1 MGDIDTITSPSSS
14 HFQSRLLCW
23 KVFLKTSIKNRKGR
37 TMRLSLV
44 RSFSV
49 SAIRNAAWQSP
60 EYGRE
65 KTLKNLMV
73 RQIYNNYNYHLRR
86 MPYPLTLGAA
96 WTQYPWGHFL
106 RHNRDAKLTALWFK
120 LGIVDILYLTYAEF
134 KRTKKNRDCRRQGW
148 LAKERETV

>member
-1 MGDIDTITSPSSS
+1 
-14 HFQSRLLCW
+14 
-23 KVFLKTSIKNRKGR
+23 
-37 TMRLSLV
+37 MRLSLV

-49 SAIRNAAWQSP
+49 SAIRNAAWQNP

-73 RQIYNNYNYHLRR
+73 RQIYNNYNYHLVSWLLFFSCANHFILFLFQRR

-120 LGIVDILYLTYAEF
+120 LGIVAILYLTYAEF
-134 KRTKKNRDCRRQGW
+134 KRTKKNRDCRRQEW
-148 LAKERETV
+148 LAKERETVRK